1 MEKSAVDKN
10 KEQSNQSQVTNPLAK
25 ITGKWSVKPCRK
37 SWLHAINPN
46 HDGNTIFSGAQIW
59 IVAARSAS
67 NPDVV
72 NTGLTEEER
81 LAFEAEMFLQPGS
94 LSPYNLK
101 FWADKKNVIK
111 VPKEGL
117 TLDCDNNVKHKFWYK
132 VLQASK
138 RVAKGK
144 EDLAVNSI
152 ADVLLTSVD
161 QEAKF
166 DSEKINTKTKAYVKF
181 SSMSLADKIN
191 YLKVF
196 DEGRYK
202 IDSTT
207 KPDLIDQTLGNIVEN
222 NPEEFLAAF
231 ENPFYKDYILLEDL
245 LSKNIIT
252 RKGGKFFINGGVELG
267 LSKTQVVTTL
277 RSDDFQ
283 ETKIGLI
290 AKLNATK

>member
-10 KEQSNQSQVTNPLAK
+10 KEQSNQPQVTNPLAK

-181 SSMSLADKIN
+181 SSMSLSDKIN

-207 KPDLIDQTLGNIVEN
+207 KPDLIDQTLGNIVEE

-267 LSKTQVVTTL
+267 LSKTQVITTL

>member
-1 MEKSAVDKN
+1 MEKSVVEN
-10 KEQSNQSQVTNPLAK
+10 KVVQSKTVTNPLAN

-37 SWLHAINPN
+37 SWLHTINPN

-72 NTGLTEEER
+72 ITGLNEEER
-81 LAFEAEMFLQPGS
+81 EAFEKEMFLQVGA

-101 FWADKKNVIK
+101 FWADKKNAIK
-111 VPKEGL
+111 IPKDGL
-117 TLDCDNNVKHKFWYK
+117 TLDCDNNVKHKLWFK
-132 VLQASK
+132 ILSASK

-144 EDLAVNSI
+144 EDLAVNST
-152 ADVLLTSVD
+152 ADVLLSSVE

-181 SSMSLADKIN
+181 SGMSLQDKIN

-196 DEGRYK
+196 NEGASK
-202 IDSTT
+202 VDTTT
-207 KPDLIDQTLGNIVEN
+207 KPDLIEQTLGNIVEN
-222 NPEEFLAAF
+222 NPNEFLDTF
-231 ENPFYKDYILLEDL
+231 DNPYFKDYVLLEDL

-252 RKGGKFFINGGVELG
+252 RKGGKFFINGGVEIG
-267 LSKTQVVTTL
+267 ISKMQVITNL

>member
-1 MEKSAVDKN
+1 MKESAVESKVT
-10 KEQSNQSQVTNPLAK
+10 KESTTQVNPLAK

-67 NPDVV
+67 NPDIVT
-72 NTGLTEEER
+72 TGLTDEER
-81 LAFEAEMFLQPGS
+81 EAFEKEMFLQPGA

-101 FWADKKNVIK
+101 FWADKKNTIRI
-111 VPKEGL
+111 PKDGL
-117 TLDCDNNVKHKFWYK
+117 TLDCDNNVKHKLWFK
-132 VLQASK
+132 ILSASK

-144 EDLAVNSI
+144 EDLAMNST
-152 ADVLLTSVD
+152 ADVLLSSVE

-166 DSEKINTKTKAYVKF
+166 DSEKINLKTKAYVKF
-181 SSMSLADKIN
+181 SGMSLQDKIN
-191 YLKVF
+191 YLKVYN
-196 DEGRYK
+196 EGSYK
-202 IDSTT
+202 VELTT
-207 KPDLIDQTLGNIVEN
+207 KPDLIEQTLGNIVEST
-222 NPEEFLAAF
+222 PDEFLETF
-231 ENPFYKDYILLEDL
+231 DNPYFKDYVLLEDL

-252 RKGGKFFINGGVELG
+252 RKGGKFYINGGIEIG
-267 LSKTQVVTTL
+267 ISKMQVITNL
-277 RSDDFQ
+277 RADDFQ

>member
-1 MEKSAVDKN
+1 MEKSAVESKV
-10 KEQSNQSQVTNPLAK
+10 KEQVKVSNPLAN
-25 ITGKWSVKPCRK
+25 INGKWSVKPCRK
-37 SWLHAINPN
+37 SWLHTINPN

-72 NTGLTEEER
+72 ITGLSEEER
-81 LAFEAEMFLQPGS
+81 EAFEKEMFLQAGA

-101 FWADKKNVIK
+101 FWADKKNAIK
-111 VPKEGL
+111 IPKDGL
-117 TLDCDNNVKHKFWYK
+117 TLDCDNNVKHKLWFK
-132 VLQASK
+132 ILSASK

-152 ADVLLTSVD
+152 ADVLLSSVE

-181 SSMSLADKIN
+181 SGMSLQDKIN

-196 DEGRYK
+196 NEGASK
-202 IDSTT
+202 VDAIT
-207 KPDLIDQTLGNIVEN
+207 KPDLIEQTLGNIVEN
-222 NPEEFLAAF
+222 DPQEFLDTF
-231 ENPFYKDYILLEDL
+231 DNPYFKDYVLLEDL
-245 LSKNIIT
+245 LSKNIIS
-252 RKGGKFFINGGVELG
+252 RKGGKFFITGGVEIG
-267 LSKTQVVTTL
+267 ISKMQVITNL
-277 RSDDFQ
+277 RADDFQ

>member
-1 MEKSAVDKN
+1 MEKSAVESKVN
-10 KEQSNQSQVTNPLAK
+10 TKSEVAGPLAK
-25 ITGKWSVKPCRK
+25 ITGKWLVKPCRK

-59 IVAARSAS
+59 IVAAISAS

-81 LAFEAEMFLQPGS
+81 IAFEAEMFLQPGS

-111 VPKEGL
+111 IPKEGL
-117 TLDCDNNVKHKFWYK
+117 TLDCDNNVKHKFWFK
-132 VLQASK
+132 VLQSSK

-152 ADVLLTSVD
+152 ADVLLSSVE

-181 SSMSLADKIN
+181 SSMSLQDKIN

-202 IDSTT
+202 IDTTT
-207 KPDLIDQTLGNIVEN
+207 KPELIDQTLGNIVEN
-222 NPEEFLAAF
+222 NPAEFLAAF
-231 ENPFYKDYILLEDL
+231 DNPYFKDYILLEDL

-267 LSKTQVVTTL
+267 LTKSQVITNL
-277 RSDDFQ
+277 RADDFQ
-283 ETKIGLI
+283 ETKIGLM
-290 AKLNATK
+290 AKLKATS

>member
-1 MEKSAVDKN
+1 MEKSVVEKSKDSKVN
-10 KEQSNQSQVTNPLAK
+10 NSPLAN
-25 ITGKWSVKPCRK
+25 ITGKWLVKPCRK

-81 LAFEAEMFLQPGS
+81 IAFEAEMFLQPGS

-111 VPKEGL
+111 VPKDGL
-117 TLDCDNNVKHKFWYK
+117 TLDCDNNVKHKFWFK

-144 EDLAVNSI
+144 EELAINST
-152 ADVLLTSVD
+152 ADVLLSSVE
-161 QEAKF
+161 QEAKY

-181 SSMSLADKIN
+181 SSMSLQDKIN

-207 KPDLIDQTLGNIVEN
+207 KPELIDQTLGNIVEDD
-222 NPEEFLAAF
+222 PTTFLAAF
-231 ENPFYKDYILLEDL
+231 DNPYYKDYILLEDL

-267 LSKTQVVTTL
+267 LSKSQVVTAL

-290 AKLNATK
+290 AKLNAAK

>member
-1 MEKSAVDKN
+1 MEKSVVEN
-10 KEQSNQSQVTNPLAK
+10 KVVQSKTVTNPLAN

-37 SWLHAINPN
+37 SWLHTINPN

-72 NTGLTEEER
+72 ITGLNEEER
-81 LAFEAEMFLQPGS
+81 EAFEKEMFLQVGA

-101 FWADKKNVIK
+101 FWADKKNAIK
-111 VPKEGL
+111 IPKDGL
-117 TLDCDNNVKHKFWYK
+117 TLDCDNNVKHKLWFK
-132 VLQASK
+132 ILSASK

-144 EDLAVNSI
+144 EDLAVNST
-152 ADVLLTSVD
+152 ADVLLSSVE

-181 SSMSLADKIN
+181 SGMSLQDKIN

-196 DEGRYK
+196 NEGASK
-202 IDSTT
+202 VDTTT
-207 KPDLIDQTLGNIVEN
+207 KPDLIEQTLGNIVEN
-222 NPEEFLAAF
+222 NPSEFLDTF
-231 ENPFYKDYILLEDL
+231 DNPYFKDYVLLEDL

-252 RKGGKFFINGGVELG
+252 RKGGKFFINGGVEIG
-267 LSKTQVVTTL
+267 ISKMQVITNL

>member
-1 MEKSAVDKN
+1 
-10 KEQSNQSQVTNPLAK
+10 
-25 ITGKWSVKPCRK
+25 VKPCRK
-37 SWLHAINPN
+37 SWLHTINPN

-72 NTGLTEEER
+72 ITGLTEEER
-81 LAFEAEMFLQPGS
+81 EAFEKEMFLQPGA

-101 FWADKKNVIK
+101 FWADKKNTIK
-111 VPKEGL
+111 IPKDGL
-117 TLDCDNNVKHKFWYK
+117 TLDCDNNVKHKLWFK
-132 VLQASK
+132 VLSASK

-152 ADVLLTSVD
+152 ADVLLSSVE

-181 SSMSLADKIN
+181 SSMSLQDKIN

-196 DEGRYK
+196 NEGASK
-202 IDSTT
+202 VDTTT
-207 KPDLIDQTLGNIVEN
+207 KPDLIEQTLGNIVEN
-222 NPEEFLAAF
+222 DPQVFLDTFDNPYF
-231 ENPFYKDYILLEDL
+231 KDYVLLEDL

-252 RKGGKFFINGGVELG
+252 RKGGKFFINGGVEIG
-267 LSKTQVVTTL
+267 ISKMQVITNL

>member
-1 MEKSAVDKN
+1 MEKSAVENKV
-10 KEQSNQSQVTNPLAK
+10 KEQSKVSNPLAN

-37 SWLHAINPN
+37 SWLHTINPN

-72 NTGLTEEER
+72 ITGLTEEER
-81 LAFEAEMFLQPGS
+81 EAFEKEMFLQPGA
-94 LSPYNLK
+94 LSSYNLK
-101 FWADKKNVIK
+101 FWADKKNTIK
-111 VPKEGL
+111 IPKEGL
-117 TLDCDNNVKHKFWYK
+117 TLDCDNNVKHKLWFK
-132 VLQASK
+132 VLSASK

-152 ADVLLTSVD
+152 ADVLLSSVE

-181 SSMSLADKIN
+181 SSMSLQDKIN

-196 DEGRYK
+196 NEGASK
-202 IDSTT
+202 VDTTT
-207 KPDLIDQTLGNIVEN
+207 KPDLIEQTLGNIVEN
-222 NPEEFLAAF
+222 DPQVFLDTFDNPYF
-231 ENPFYKDYILLEDL
+231 KDYVLLEDL

-252 RKGGKFFINGGVELG
+252 RKGGKFFINGGVEIG
-267 LSKTQVVTTL
+267 ISKMQVITNL